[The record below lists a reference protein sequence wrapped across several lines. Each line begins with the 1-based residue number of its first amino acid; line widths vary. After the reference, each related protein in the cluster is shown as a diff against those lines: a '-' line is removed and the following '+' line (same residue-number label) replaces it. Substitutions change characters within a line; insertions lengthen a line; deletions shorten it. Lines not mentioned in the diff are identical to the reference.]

1 MDIVKTIKLTEEEK
15 GAIKVLHSLTS
26 DLYKDTQQCK
36 NLLCHKC
43 PLNIFCVNDNDI
55 ENDDSVL
62 NLFIKE
68 LNKFIG

>member
-15 GAIKVLHSLTS
+15 GAIKTLHNLTN
-26 DLYKDTQQCK
+26 DFYKQTHQCK
-36 NLLCHKC
+36 NMLCTEC

-55 ENDDSVL
+55 EDDDSL
-62 NLFIKE
+62 SELFMKE